1 MRKITFDEEEL
12 FAIAVFSPDTR
23 ANTADMMESVLPEL
37 EDDEDMHAIV
47 LSAKEKLRRITDEE
61 YARLGLEEYREELS
75 STDEDGDEGGDN
87 DNSYAGSGMDKG
99 RAAAEGSPAAGNS
112 SGSADHAS
120 DGSVKEAEK

>member
-47 LSAKEKLRRITDEE
+47 LSAKEKLRRISDED
-61 YARLGLEEYREELS
+61 YAHLGLEEYREELAS
-75 STDEDGDEGGDN
+75 ADEEGDEGEDEE
-87 DNSYAGSGMDKG
+87 SYAGSGMDKD

-112 SGSADHAS
+112 GGPADHAH

>member
-61 YARLGLEEYREELS
+61 YARLGLEEYREELA
-75 STDEDGDEGGDN
+75 STDEDGDESGDN
-87 DNSYAGSGMDKG
+87 DSYAGSGMDKG
-99 RAAAEGSPAAGNS
+99 KAAAEGSPAAGNS
-112 SGSADHAS
+112 SGSADDAHRSPA
-120 DGSVKEAEK
+120 KEAEK